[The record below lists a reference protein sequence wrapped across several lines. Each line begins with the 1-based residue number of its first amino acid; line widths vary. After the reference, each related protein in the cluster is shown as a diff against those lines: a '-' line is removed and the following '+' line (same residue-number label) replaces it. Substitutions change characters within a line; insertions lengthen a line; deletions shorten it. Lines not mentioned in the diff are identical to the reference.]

1 MKKVLALL
9 LTLCM
14 VLTMFAGCATP
25 SGGPA
30 QPAAPSQET
39 TGDATAPAAAEEA
52 GLEVVNIGEYDEEWV
67 AADLIQ
73 GDTFYDLQMM
83 MAEPLFL
90 YNHDTGELQGC
101 LAEAPTFSE
110 DGKTMTFVVPEG
122 RTFPNGAAL
131 GADDVAASLQHG
143 IDSGAMS
150 DTFSIITNIAYEGN
164 TVTLTLA
171 NYSTALLILLVS
183 PFFCVID
190 TEQLNTMSNEELLWG
205 ATPYGAYYITEY
217 IEGAGVVLTRN
228 DGYKTLNPTVENKG
242 ASYIKTINV
251 KWYLDEFAMIAAY
264 DAGELDMLIGVTE
277 DSVNALKDKA
287 GVVVSSSLPPMV
299 RNVQLNANSEFFSDK
314 NVRMAVSYL
323 IDRSQIVA
331 AFGGDLMCTA
341 QYEYITDSVM
351 YQVQAVEDWYKA
363 TYSNDVEKA
372 KELLA
377 AAGWTDSNG
386 DGILDKNGK
395 KMPTLTFNTAG
406 GKNETAALAIQVML
420 QQAGFD
426 VNVVTTDDTT
436 ALAKAGQYDLT
447 ICSYW
452 WSEPGRFLVNMFK
465 DHNGF
470 DETEFRAIVTEV
482 ETTTDNAKRF
492 ELVEQA
498 SKYLMEQMIVIPLYT
513 TSYVKIY
520 DEKLSAIHFI
530 VDGMFLND
538 IK

>member
-1 MKKVLALL
+1 
-9 LTLCM
+9 
-14 VLTMFAGCATP
+14 
-25 SGGPA
+25 
-30 QPAAPSQET
+30 
-39 TGDATAPAAAEEA
+39 
-52 GLEVVNIGEYDEEWV
+52 
-67 AADLIQ
+67 
-73 GDTFYDLQMM
+73 
-83 MAEPLFL
+83 
-90 YNHDTGELQGC
+90 
-101 LAEAPTFSE
+101 
-110 DGKTMTFVVPEG
+110 
-122 RTFPNGAAL
+122 
-131 GADDVAASLQHG
+131 
-143 IDSGAMS
+143 
-150 DTFSIITNIAYEGN
+150 
-164 TVTLTLA
+164 
-171 NYSTALLILLVS
+171 
-183 PFFCVID
+183 
-190 TEQLNTMSNEELLWG
+190 
-205 ATPYGAYYITEY
+205 
-217 IEGAGVVLTRN
+217 
-228 DGYKTLNPTVENKG
+228 
-242 ASYIKTINV
+242 
-251 KWYLDEFAMIAAY
+251 
-264 DAGELDMLIGVTE
+264 
-277 DSVNALKDKA
+277 
-287 GVVVSSSLPPMV
+287 MV